1 MIQVSHSGS
10 QDILANGVVVYD
22 PVDLSKLDPVVLRL
36 DIVEIK
42 IENMLLSYL
51 WVLADDE

>member
-1 MIQVSHSGS
+1 MIQVSHSWS